1 MTKLHL
7 DVYSPNFTSFK
18 IKLEAVDGSNREI
31 EVHLQN
37 TRAWNSYDLDLSTY
51 TGVNLAQI
59 KWIVPVT
66 NAGTNMYVDNVY
78 FIRQPA
84 DPAKNSNFK

>member
-7 DVYSPNFTSFK
+7 DVYSLNFTSFK
-18 IKLEAVDGSNREI
+18 IKLEAVDGSNRDRGSI
-31 EVHLQN
+31 YKN
-37 TRAWNSYDLDLSTY
+37 TRGVDSYDLDLSTY

-78 FIRQPA
+78 FYKAATA
-84 DPAKNSNFK
+84 DPVKQQL

>member
-1 MTKLHL
+1 
-7 DVYSPNFTSFK
+7 
-18 IKLEAVDGSNREI
+18 
-31 EVHLQN
+31 
-37 TRAWNSYDLDLSTY
+37 LDLSTY

-78 FIRQPA
+78 FYKA
-84 DPAKNSNFK
+84 ATDPVKQQL